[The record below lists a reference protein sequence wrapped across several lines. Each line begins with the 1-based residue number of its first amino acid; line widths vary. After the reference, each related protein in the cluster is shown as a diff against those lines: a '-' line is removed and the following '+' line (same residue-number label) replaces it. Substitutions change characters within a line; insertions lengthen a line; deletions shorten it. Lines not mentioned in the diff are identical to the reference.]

1 MRVIGNCL
9 RTENTRSP
17 QNGFTLIEII
27 VVMAIISTVIFLSI
41 PRIQN
46 ELFVDQTKKV
56 SRWIY
61 VKVRHLK
68 EISLRERKDYIL
80 HVDLATNSFSISQQ
94 LPEEEEGEERK
105 EDNPQKGHDPYE
117 LPQDVRILD
126 VEFPDNQIFSAGRI
140 DILFY
145 AKGYSD
151 KALIHLEDEKDRRI
165 SFLIEPFLP
174 TVKYFDRH
182 VGFDD

>member
-1 MRVIGNCL
+1 MRVLGNCL
-9 RTENTRSP
+9 HREYTRSP
-17 QNGFTLIEII
+17 QHGFSLIEIV
-27 VVMAIISTVIFLSI
+27 VVMAVISTIIFFSI
-41 PRIQN
+41 PRLQN
-46 ELFVDQTKKV
+46 EFFVDQTKKV

-68 EISLRERKDYIL
+68 EISLREKKDYIL
-80 HVDLATNSFSISQQ
+80 HVDLGTNSFSISKQSS
-94 LPEEEEGEERK
+94 EEEQGAEENVEK
-105 EDNPQKGHDPYE
+105 AHHSFD

-126 VEFPDNQIFSAGRI
+126 VEFPDNQVFSSGRI

-151 KALIHLEDEKDRRI
+151 KAFIHLVDEKDRQL